1 MPRVEVITRPFVL
14 ILLRPCAAAAVFIFL
29 AQVLVP
35 AAAADLPRSGD
46 DRQGYES
53 ADFVTKSKS
62 LQQRRGAKADLIG
75 ISRNPPLGLP
85 AVPFPADNPQTE
97 AGIELGRKLFFDRRL
112 SLNNTMSC
120 AICHVPEMG
129 FTNNELKT
137 AIGLEGRRTR
147 RNAPTLFNV
156 AYKSRLFHDGREF
169 SLENQVWSPLLAR
182 NEMANP
188 SVGYVIGKI
197 RALRDYD
204 GLFER
209 VFEREGVSIE
219 TIGKALAQYQRALLA
234 ADSPFDRWRYAGEA
248 GALSQR
254 QKRGFEIFAGK
265 GGCVAC
271 HLVGER
277 WALFTDNRWHN
288 TGVGYDDSMNKD
300 PPKTRVQLAPGVF
313 TEVDGDVVRGVTQQ
327 PRQNDVGL
335 YEITL
340 DPADRWK
347 YVTPTL
353 RNVELTAPYMH
364 NGSLLSLE
372 EVIELYD
379 RGGVPNENLSPLIR
393 PLGLTA
399 EEKAALRE
407 FLASLN
413 GASVAT
419 LVADAFA
426 ASVGEWEYDTPPG
439 GHVVQQREGGS

>member
-1 MPRVEVITRPFVL
+1 MPRVEIITRLFVL
-14 ILLRPCAAAAVFIFL
+14 IPDRLRAAVAVFIFL
-29 AQVLVP
+29 AQALVHG
-35 AAAADLPRSGD
+35 AAADLPRSGD
-46 DRQGYES
+46 DRRGYES
-53 ADFVTKSKS
+53 GDFVTNSKS
-62 LQQRRGAKADLIG
+62 LQQRRGAKADLLG
-75 ISRNPPLGLP
+75 IFRTPPLGLP
-85 AVPFPADNPQTE
+85 AVPFPADNPHTQ

-137 AIGLEGRRTR
+137 SIGLEGRRTR

-197 RALRDYD
+197 RGLRDYD

-209 VFEREGVSIE
+209 VFKGEGASIE
-219 TIGKALAQYQRALLA
+219 TIGKALAQYQRVLLA
-234 ADSPFDRWRYAGEA
+234 ADSPFDRWRYAGES

-254 QKRGFEIFAGK
+254 QKQGFEVFTGK
-265 GGCVAC
+265 GACSSC
-271 HLVGER
+271 HLIGER
-277 WALFTDNRWHN
+277 SALFTDNLWHN
-288 TGVGYDDSMNKD
+288 TGVGYDESMNKD
-300 PPKTRVQLAPGVF
+300 APKTRVQLAPGTF
-313 TEVDGDVVRGVTQQ
+313 IEVDDDVVRSVTQQ
-327 PRQNDVGL
+327 PRQNDIGL
-335 YEITL
+335 YEVTL

-372 EVIELYD
+372 EVIEFYD

-393 PLGLTA
+393 PLGLSV
-399 EEKAALRE
+399 EEKAALRA

-413 GASVAT
+413 GGNVET

-426 ASVGEWEYDTPPG
+426 APVGEWEHNAPPG
-439 GHVVQQREGGS
+439 AHVVQQQERGL